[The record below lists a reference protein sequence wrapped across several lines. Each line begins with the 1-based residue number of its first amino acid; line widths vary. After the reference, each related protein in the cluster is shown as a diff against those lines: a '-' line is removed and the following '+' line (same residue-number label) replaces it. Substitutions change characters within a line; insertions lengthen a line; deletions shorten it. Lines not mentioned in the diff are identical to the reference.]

1 MSERSMR
8 GSDSCCQV
16 PLWSIEFVSAQE
28 LALRSKQGRS
38 WRNWRL
44 AGQNVSFFRN
54 DPGSQ
59 TTTSRLYP
67 ALLQLAAGA
76 HDMKFML
83 DSGCV
88 RLFEA
93 TIHPL

>member
-1 MSERSMR
+1 M
-8 GSDSCCQV
+8 
-16 PLWSIEFVSAQE
+16 
-28 LALRSKQGRS
+28 
-38 WRNWRL
+38 